1 MKNDE
6 MRKNRNTP
14 QRQLVKKII
23 DESCDHPTADT
34 VYKRVIEHDPRVSLG
49 TVYRNLNM
57 LSDDGT
63 IQKISVG
70 GADHFD
76 GNAKNHYH
84 MLCTECKRLIDV
96 AYPVIEDIEQKA
108 VDFVDGKITSHTIT
122 FIGVCS
128 GCLH

>member
-1 MKNDE
+1 MAVTKHS
-6 MRKNRNTP
+6 K
-14 QRQLVKKII
+14 QRDAII
-23 DESCDHPTADT
+23 DELCQRHDHPTAEELYLALKT
-34 VYKRVIEHDPRVSLG
+34 KMPNLSLG

-63 IQKISVG
+63 IQKLSVG

-76 GNAKNHYH
+76 GNAMNHYH
-84 MLCTECKRLIDV
+84 MLCSECKRLYDV
-96 AYPVIEDIEQKA
+96 AYPVLEDIEKKA

-122 FIGVCS
+122 FVGVCN

>member
-1 MKNDE
+1 MAVTKHS
-6 MRKNRNTP
+6 K
-14 QRQLVKKII
+14 QRDAII
-23 DESCDHPTADT
+23 SELCRRHDHPTAEEL
-34 VYKRVIEHDPRVSLG
+34 YLALKMKMPNLSLG

-84 MLCTECKRLIDV
+84 MLCSECKRLYDV
-96 AYPVIEDIEQKA
+96 AYPVLEDIETK
-108 VDFVDGKITSHTIT
+108 VHDFVDGKVTSHTIT
-122 FIGVCS
+122 FIGVCNV
-128 GCLH
+128 CLQ

>member
-1 MKNDE
+1 MAITKHS
-6 MRKNRNTP
+6 K
-14 QRQLVKKII
+14 QRDAII
-23 DESCDHPTADT
+23 EELCQRYDHPTAEEIYLT
-34 VYKRVIEHDPRVSLG
+34 LKIKMPNLSLG

>member
-1 MKNDE
+1 MAVTKHS
-6 MRKNRNTP
+6 K
-14 QRQLVKKII
+14 QRDAII
-23 DESCDHPTADT
+23 SELCQRYDHPTAEEL
-34 VYKRVIEHDPRVSLG
+34 YLALKMKMPNLSLG

-57 LSDDGT
+57 LSEDGT

-84 MLCTECKRLIDV
+84 MLCTECKRLYDV
-96 AYPVIEDIEQKA
+96 AYPVLEDIERKA
-108 VDFVDGKITSHTIT
+108 VNFVDGQITSHTIT
-122 FIGVCS
+122 FIGLCN